1 MRNFVRYTLARALL
15 FAVAFC
21 LVWAVG
27 FRWLVWDQLTI
38 LWTALIALTVSAF
51 ASYWLL
57 GSIRDDLARDVEQR
71 ARRMGTRVDES
82 RRAEDG

>member
-15 FAVAFC
+15 FGVAFA

-27 FRWLVWDQLTI
+27 FAWLTWDELTV
-38 LWTALIALTVSAF
+38 LWTALIALTLSGLG
-51 ASYWLL
+51 SYWLL
-57 GSIRDDLARDVEQR
+57 GGLRDDLARDVEER
-71 ARRMGTRVDES
+71 ARRMSARVDDS